1 MKTICH
7 YTDFYYPL
15 LGGVQAHVDTIVK
28 NSPDYKCTV
37 LTNKIP
43 GSCDQLVNDKKDTLT
58 YVSPTDRR
66 NYPMQ
71 NKIAHKLFFPQR
83 IISDIIRNYNKL
95 KNIQM
100 NEYDLLH
107 VHGPAIN
114 MNFISI
120 DERLGKC
127 LFTRMTR
134 FSTFDNQ
141 KVLTLHGLFS
151 PYSKNSI
158 TKEYEEFLINQIDN
172 IICVDKIIFSYV
184 ESYLNRNGC
193 TKNIWHI
200 PNSIDTIKFQETP
213 FPNKAK
219 LQVGYIG
226 RLEGPHGIKLLLE
239 VIKNLPSWAEMHIV
253 VAGSDAAVM
262 QFKAKVSEI
271 IPVENKLNIHIRSNL
286 KYDEV
291 PYFYRMIDVLFNPI
305 LFEAITRA
313 SLEAMASG
321 RPVIMTNIGD
331 RDPIKDGRTG
341 YLIDN
346 SLKDALDVLT
356 YIFENQDRNKI
367 IGKNARKAVESNFSN
382 EVIMRKIN
390 RIYKLL
396 I

>member
-15 LGGVQAHVDTIVK
+15 LGGVQTHVDTIVQ
-28 NSPDYKCTV
+28 NSLDYKCTI

-43 GSCDQLVNDKKDTLT
+43 GSHDQLINNEKDILT
-58 YVSPTDRR
+58 YVSPMDYR

-71 NKIAHKLFFPQR
+71 NRVVHKLFFPQR

-100 NEYDLLH
+100 NGYDLLH

-120 DERLGKC
+120 DERLGRC

-134 FSTFDNQ
+134 FNTFDNQ

-151 PYSKNSI
+151 PYSKYSI
-158 TKEYEEFLINQIDN
+158 TKEYEERLINQFDN
-172 IICVDKIIFSYV
+172 IICVDKVIYSYV
-184 ESYLNRNGC
+184 ENYLNRSRH

-213 FPNKAK
+213 FPNKDK
-219 LQVGYIG
+219 LQIGYIG
-226 RLEGPHGIKLLLE
+226 RLEEPHGIKLLLE
-239 VIKNLPSWAEMHIV
+239 VIKNLPPWAEMHIV

-262 QFKAKVSEI
+262 QFKVKVSEI
-271 IPVENKLNIHIRSNL
+271 SPIESKLNIHIRSNL

-291 PYFYRMIDVLFNPI
+291 PYFYKMIDVLFNPV
-305 LFEAITRA
+305 LFEAITRV

-346 SLKDALDVLT
+346 SLKDALDALT
-356 YIFENQDRNKI
+356 YIFENQNRTKT
-367 IGKNARKAVESNFSN
+367 IGKNARKVVESNFSN
-382 EVIMRKIN
+382 EVIVGKIN
-390 RIYKLL
+390 RIYKSL